1 MSRPLKVLV
10 VEDSDDDFELL
21 LYELRRNGV
30 DLDWNRVQTAD
41 AFRQALEEQEWDVII
56 ADYILP
62 SFGAETALE
71 IVREMGLDVPF
82 IVVSGTI
89 GEDVAVKTMVAG
101 ANDYVMKN
109 ALTRLPM
116 AIERELRDAE
126 ERRARREAETALR
139 RSEERF
145 RLLAENAQDIIYRLD
160 FTPDPEFTYISPAV
174 KTITGYEPAELHSDR
189 DFVNNWVHPEDRIL
203 VDQIVSQAG
212 FQDGMTL
219 TMRLQ
224 HKNGNYIWMEIR
236 NTLILDDDGKLS
248 VLEGI
253 ARDITGRKEAELEI
267 KSHSARAEA
276 LARIASRLNAH
287 LSLQAV
293 LDEICQETVR
303 ALNVRSANVVLNHKN
318 QQSTACNGGT
328 WEQCEQCLP
337 ITFALMNG
345 LTLNGEPQILSRAQ
359 LCQITAEETPVPE
372 ELKVLAIAPLIRD
385 RELLGMITLCSYG
398 DGLQFSDDDLKLLK
412 GIADQASQAVS
423 NTRLYEETNQRAAQL
438 AVLYDAGLALNS
450 TLEPAQQL
458 ELLFNNAMDAI
469 HADQAVFF
477 RFMAETEELE
487 LELSIDLN
495 AQFVPALKKLKLAA
509 RDESNPIGWV
519 AVHREILN
527 LPDVMADPRF
537 SESEFFSGSLLLVPV
552 VHAKQVLGVLGVLS
566 ESKNAFDTSDET
578 LLSMF
583 ANQAAVALDNA
594 RLFNNAVHHLN
605 QLQTLRAIDQIISGT
620 LNLHVILNFVLSQIM
635 DFLKVDI
642 ADILLLD
649 PVTQTLKFAVGRGF
663 HTDALKRTR
672 LRFGEGYA
680 GKAAMERRLI
690 KVPDLDLKTG
700 TTELVRSIYLPEENP
715 VSYYAAPLVSKGVVR
730 GVIEILHRS
739 PLNPNQEWFGFLE
752 AVATQTAIAI
762 DNATMFEDLQRS
774 NMDLVQAYEAAI
786 EGWAKILDI
795 RDEETEGHTLRVTEM
810 TLKIAQR
817 MGILEADL
825 AHIHRGALLHDIGK
839 IGIPDRVLLKPG
851 PLSDEEWKIMRTH
864 PEIAFRVLT
873 PLSYLRPALDI
884 PYCHHERWDGGG
896 YPRGLKGEQIPL
908 AARIFAVVDVW
919 DALTSDRPYRKAWT
933 KEKALEYIREQS
945 GKHFDPQ
952 VVEVFLNSGVF
963 QE

>member
-1 MSRPLKVLV
+1 MNKTLRVLV

-21 LYELRRNGV
+21 LHELRRSGI
-30 DLDWNRVQTAD
+30 DPDWNRVQTED
-41 AFRQALEEQEWDVII
+41 AFRKALEEREWDVII

-62 SFGAETALE
+62 HFGAEAALE
-71 IVREMGLDVPF
+71 IVREMSLDVPF

-89 GEDVAVKTMVAG
+89 GEEVAVKTMVAG

-109 ALTRLPM
+109 ILTRLPM

-145 RLLAENAQDIIYRLD
+145 RLLAENAQDIIYRVD
-160 FTPDPEFTYISPAV
+160 FMPDPEFTYISPAV
-174 KTITGYEPAELHSDR
+174 KTITGYEPGEIYSAE
-189 DFVNNWVHPEDRIL
+189 DFISTWVHPEDIHL
-203 VDQIVSQAG
+203 VDDLVKPGA
-212 FQDGMTL
+212 FQSESPL
-219 TMRLQ
+219 TMRWR

-236 NTLILDDDGKLS
+236 NTPILDSDGNLS
-248 VLEGI
+248 ALEGI
-253 ARDITGRKEAELEI
+253 ARDITERKEAELEI

-287 LSLQAV
+287 LSLQVV
-293 LDEICQETVR
+293 LDEICQETAR
-303 ALNVRSANVVLNHKN
+303 ALNVRSVNVVLNQKK
-318 QQSTACNGGT
+318 QQNTACYGNT
-328 WEQCEQCLP
+328 QEQCDRCLP
-337 ITFALMNG
+337 ITTALMND
-345 LTLNGEPQILSRAQ
+345 LPLNGEPRTLSRAQ
-359 LCQITAEETPVPE
+359 LCQITAEEMPVPE
-372 ELKVLAIAPLIRD
+372 ELNVLIIAPMTRD
-385 RELLGMITLCSYG
+385 RELLGMITVCSYE
-398 DGLQFSDDDLKLLK
+398 DGLRFSDHDLKLLK
-412 GIADQASQAVS
+412 GIADQASQAIS

-438 AVLYDAGLALNS
+438 AVLYDVGLAVNS

-458 ELLFNNAMDAI
+458 ELLFNYAMDAI

-477 RFMAETEELE
+477 RLMTETEELE
-487 LELSIDLN
+487 LELSTGLKV
-495 AQFVPALKKLKLAA
+495 QFLSALKKTKLAA

-519 AVHREILN
+519 AVHRAVLN
-527 LPDVMADPRF
+527 LPDVIADPRF
-537 SESEFFSGSLLLVPV
+537 SEGEFFSGSLLLVPV
-552 VHAKQVLGVLGVLS
+552 IHAKQVLGVLGVLS

-594 RLFNNAVHHLN
+594 HLFNNAVHHLN
-605 QLQTLRAIDQIISGT
+605 QLQTLRAIDQTISGT
-620 LNLHVILNFVLSQIM
+620 LNLHVVLNFVLSQIM

-663 HTDALKRTR
+663 RTDALKRTR

-690 KVPDLDLKTG
+690 KVPQLDLKIG
-700 TTELVRSIYLPEENP
+700 TSELVRSILLPEENP
-715 VSYYAAPLVSKGVVR
+715 VSYYAAPLVSKGIVR
-730 GVIEILHRS
+730 GVIEVLHRS
-739 PLNPNQEWFGFLE
+739 PLDPNQEWFGFLE

-774 NMDLVQAYEAAI
+774 NMDLVQAYDAAI

-817 MGILEADL
+817 MGIPEADL

-851 PLSDEEWKIMRTH
+851 PLSDEEWRIMRTH

-933 KEKALEYIREQS
+933 KEDALEYIREQS

-952 VVEVFLNSGVF
+952 VVEIFLNSGF
-963 QE
+963 FED

>member
-1 MSRPLKVLV
+1 
-10 VEDSDDDFELL
+10 
-21 LYELRRNGV
+21 
-30 DLDWNRVQTAD
+30 
-41 AFRQALEEQEWDVII
+41 
-56 ADYILP
+56 
-62 SFGAETALE
+62 
-71 IVREMGLDVPF
+71 
-82 IVVSGTI
+82 
-89 GEDVAVKTMVAG
+89 
-101 ANDYVMKN
+101 
-109 ALTRLPM
+109 
-116 AIERELRDAE
+116 
-126 ERRARREAETALR
+126 
-139 RSEERF
+139 
-145 RLLAENAQDIIYRLD
+145 
-160 FTPDPEFTYISPAV
+160 
-174 KTITGYEPAELHSDR
+174 
-189 DFVNNWVHPEDRIL
+189 
-203 VDQIVSQAG
+203 
-212 FQDGMTL
+212 
-219 TMRLQ
+219 
-224 HKNGNYIWMEIR
+224 
-236 NTLILDDDGKLS
+236 
-248 VLEGI
+248 
-253 ARDITGRKEAELEI
+253 
-267 KSHSARAEA
+267 
-276 LARIASRLNAH
+276 
-287 LSLQAV
+287 
-293 LDEICQETVR
+293 
-303 ALNVRSANVVLNHKN
+303 
-318 QQSTACNGGT
+318 
-328 WEQCEQCLP
+328 
-337 ITFALMNG
+337 
-345 LTLNGEPQILSRAQ
+345 
-359 LCQITAEETPVPE
+359 
-372 ELKVLAIAPLIRD
+372 
-385 RELLGMITLCSYG
+385 
-398 DGLQFSDDDLKLLK
+398 
-412 GIADQASQAVS
+412 
-423 NTRLYEETNQRAAQL
+423 
-438 AVLYDAGLALNS
+438 
-450 TLEPAQQL
+450 
-458 ELLFNNAMDAI
+458 MDAI

-839 IGIPDRVLLKPG
+839 IGIPDHILHKPAE
-851 PLSDEEWKIMRTH
+851 LDKLEWQQMRRH
-864 PEIAFRVLT
+864 PEIGA
-873 PLSYLRPALDI
+873 DI
-884 PYCHHERWDGGG
+884 VSHIKKLQSAIPFIRFHHEHYDGNG
-896 YPRGLKGEQIPL
+896 YPNGLRGDQIPL
-908 AARIFAVVDVW
+908 GARILSVVDAYGAMIDRRVYRPAKPPR
-919 DALTSDRPYRKAWT
+919 DAVQELNS
-933 KEKALEYIREQS
+933 QS
-945 GKHFDPQ
+945 GLQFDPN
-952 VVEVFLNSGVF
+952 VVRAFLRTLNMDDGTYPI
-963 QE
+963 